1 MQINVN
7 CRIPVARESESDFVV
22 PILVD
27 IVAPGKF
34 SIDSAHDD
42 LDSEYIVGRVWAER
56 LDWFLAETLGFS
68 PVHLCDAASST
79 WLQVYETLMSKKR
92 NGFRKDLHLEDMVDD
107 LVFVHEFLIHPEVP
121 DRLPLL
127 DAALRSISS
136 NQSLVLMYH
145 EPTEPPPVDDWE
157 LRDLGFKKIARSS
170 LLLRDNQ
177 YRYPFGD
184 AHPGG
189 RAVEFAANAE
199 HEEWLLD
206 HWNSLIADHPSL

>member
-1 MQINVN
+1 M
-7 CRIPVARESESDFVV
+7 
-22 PILVD
+22 VD

-79 WLQVYETLMSKKR
+79 WLQVYETLMSKR
-92 NGFRKDLHLEDMVDD
+92 ETASAKDLHLEDMVDD

-170 LLLRDNQ
+170 LLLPRQ
-177 YRYPFGD
+177 SR
-184 AHPGG
+184 
-189 RAVEFAANAE
+189 RAIRLAMLIREGARSSSPPMPSTKSGYSTIGTAS
-199 HEEWLLD
+199 
-206 HWNSLIADHPSL
+206 SLTIRRCKHGLTRPY

>member
-34 SIDSAHDD
+34 SLDSARDD
-42 LDSEYIVGRVWAER
+42 LDNEYIVGRVWAER

-107 LVFVHEFLIHPEVP
+107 LIFVHEFLIHPEVP

-136 NQSLVLMYH
+136 NQSLILMYH
-145 EPTEPPPVDDWE
+145 EPAEPSPVDNWE
-157 LRDLGFKKIARSS
+157 LRDLGFKKIARSC

-189 RAVEFAANAE
+189 RAVEFAANVE
-199 HEEWLLD
+199 QEEWLLD